1 MRFVAL
7 AAVLAWSVLA
17 YSNVASA
24 QTAEDA
30 FGLWLD
36 PGNGGHI
43 EVAKCEDKL
52 CAKVAFVPDNDGPG
66 GPKIDKNNPD
76 EKKKSQPVLG
86 LAIIENAFKA
96 GDKSWQGS
104 IYNPVDGKTYSATL
118 TVKDPDTIDL
128 KGCIMTVL
136 CRTQS
141 WTRVK
146 K

>member
-1 MRFVAL
+1 MKFVAL
-7 AAVLAWSVLA
+7 VAAFALPLLSYSGLAQ
-17 YSNVASA
+17 A

-43 EVAKCEDKL
+43 DVVKCDDKL
-52 CAKVAFVPDNDGPG
+52 CAKVAFVPNNDGPD
-66 GPKIDKNNPD
+66 GPKVDKNNPD
-76 EKKKSQPVLG
+76 ENKKSQPVLG
-86 LAIIENAFKA
+86 LTLIENAYKA
-96 GDKSWQGS
+96 SEKSWQGS

-118 TVKDPDTIDL
+118 TVKDTDTLDL
-128 KGCIMTVL
+128 KGCIMSVL